1 MADKEELAEV
11 AEAASAKLLV
21 VLVAKLAAVA
31 TMVELLDTLLIV
43 LEAALLV
50 VLTPASIEVLDALSF
65 ETVDSV
71 ELEAT
76 SLVATRAIDSR
87 VLDWALVCVFDA
99 SRVLDATSLEEINAE
114 LVELLGST
122 EVKLDETPTALATRG
137 DVADALELPE
147 VSWFVEEVLAAVIAG
162 VAEDE
167 LLMLSGVEEVE
178 AAKDVLLSTSELE
191 FVELALLDVGN
202 GGMLGV
208 ALLEIAPVAVVVSGM
223 TLDKVDETL
232 CTELSLEVLAIV
244 TVVDTDDKLLPD
256 GVLKVTLSLDSVLLD
271 VDADNAFRARPL
283 AEALVYIDA
292 EESLKEVV
300 VYVDEDESLEEGPL
314 LDEAL
319 LDADDDC
326 DGASNLFRAGS
337 LLDDAAPVGEEE
349 GASDITVLLEKPLPA
364 IGEGVTEMELL
375 VDDALLDVDGVDAT
389 KIVESDAVDENVP
402 VVGLLPDT
410 VLLEVNED
418 STFKFALLP
427 ADASV
432 NIDEKD
438 KPEVDIDDVDTIKL
452 DPLLVVLLKV
462 LDNTLLAV
470 NDGEESKLRLL
481 LLDADEK
488 ALEVTEPLMEVDER
502 VLTMF
507 VLLALDRAE
516 DEALWVKLL
525 LNDVVDED
533 LTTGS
538 RLPDVDDDEAA
549 DIELLPDAD
558 RASAGTPLIPTELI
572 LDADDEA
579 TAAETVDNENVDP
592 ETVDN
597 KEVE

>member
-232 CTELSLEVLAIV
+232 CTELSLESDDETAEKVETVLLDSDKTEAV
-244 TVVDTDDKLLPD
+244 ELALTDGDRD

-375 VDDALLDVDGVDAT
+375 VDDALLDVG
-389 KIVESDAVDENVP
+389 KAV
-402 VVGLLPDT
+402 T
-410 VLLEVNED
+410 
-418 STFKFALLP
+418 
-427 ADASV
+427 
-432 NIDEKD
+432 
-438 KPEVDIDDVDTIKL
+438 
-452 DPLLVVLLKV
+452 
-462 LDNTLLAV
+462 
-470 NDGEESKLRLL
+470 
-481 LLDADEK
+481 
-488 ALEVTEPLMEVDER
+488 
-502 VLTMF
+502 
-507 VLLALDRAE
+507 
-516 DEALWVKLL
+516 
-525 LNDVVDED
+525 
-533 LTTGS
+533 
-538 RLPDVDDDEAA
+538 
-549 DIELLPDAD
+549 
-558 RASAGTPLIPTELI
+558 
-572 LDADDEA
+572 
-579 TAAETVDNENVDP
+579 
-592 ETVDN
+592 
-597 KEVE
+597 